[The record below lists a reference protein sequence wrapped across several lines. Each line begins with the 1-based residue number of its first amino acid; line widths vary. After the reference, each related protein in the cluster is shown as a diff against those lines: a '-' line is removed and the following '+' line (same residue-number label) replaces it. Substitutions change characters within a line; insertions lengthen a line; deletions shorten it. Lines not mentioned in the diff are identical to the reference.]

1 MQSEDLEPFEGI
13 LVRRP
18 WLPSRVPYAGILLA
32 EDAHL
37 ALPGRREDRVFTEPF
52 TVVDHMLCPI
62 TVAAP
67 IDKSQEGDF
76 MRRRANH
83 SYPRAMRRWHNPPVV
98 VEPIE
103 WVSLEDAARQL
114 NKTKVGIGFLVGAG
128 ILVPTESSKGG
139 KGITR
144 SSLSDEVAWRSSA
157 SFGAWLKRLLRYI
170 FYSLS

>member
-1 MQSEDLEPFEGI
+1 MIGVVFSSYERLARSGDLVFLIICMWIVWCYVLLPCWWRSPTRVGW
-13 LVRRP
+13 RRR
-18 WLPSRVPYAGILLA
+18 W
-32 EDAHL
+32 
-37 ALPGRREDRVFTEPF
+37 
-52 TVVDHMLCPI
+52 LCPI
-62 TVAAP
+62 TVAAS
-67 IDKSQEGDF
+67 IDKSQECDF

-103 WVSLEDAARQL
+103 WISLEDAPRQL
-114 NKTKVGIGFLVGAG
+114 NKSKIGIGFLVGAG
-128 ILVPTESSKGG
+128 ILVPTESSKGE

-157 SFGAWLKRLLRYI
+157 SLGAWLKRLLRYI